1 MKTSEIITLI
11 ISSIGG
17 SAVLFAVVAWLAR
30 SLIKQL
36 LEKDLVSFKLNLEK
50 VAFEHQIRFSK
61 LHEIRAQ
68 IIADLY
74 GRLYEFHWAVCGFLR
89 EFYTANHDT
98 KRILLEKLNAKSYDF
113 KDFFD
118 KHRIYFTENIC
129 SKIDVI
135 VESLYS
141 SYVPLETIVA
151 GTDRN
156 DEQVT
161 KAWEK
166 CANIVKDKYPE
177 IRESLESE
185 FRKILGVIDN
195 GKELNQ

>member
-17 SAVLFAVVAWLAR
+17 SAALFAVVAWLAR
-30 SLIKQL
+30 SLIKHF
-36 LEKDLVSFKLNLEK
+36 LEKDLESFKLNLEK
-50 VAFEHQIRFSK
+50 VSFEHQIRFSK

-74 GRLYEFHWAVCGFLR
+74 GRLYEFHWAVCAFLR
-89 EFYTANHDT
+89 DFHKANHDAQ
-98 KRILLEKLNAKSYDF
+98 RVQELDDKSYDF

-129 SKIDVI
+129 SKIDTLVN
-135 VESLYS
+135 SLYS
-141 SYVPLETIVA
+141 AYAPLGSIVS

-156 DEQVT
+156 DNQV
-161 KAWEK
+161 KQDWNK
-166 CANIVKDKYPE
+166 CAKIVKEKYPE
-177 IRESLESE
+177 IRESLERD
-185 FRKILGVIDN
+185 FRKILGVTEN
-195 GKELNQ
+195 GEELNQ